1 MLEKIESSVL
11 NERESFVG
19 KKNDKP
25 YNPFYPESPTTSFS
39 TLLNVLDP
47 EREAQRQEYLKR
59 KKKEFY
65 KTQSR
70 KKPKETPKP
79 KQMSLEEKLK
89 RTQQWLV
96 ETFPTLFDSS
106 QPCKALD
113 VYIVRDIKAHY
124 KQYHLKNKYPDDLV
138 IKAALYRHMESPAYL
153 ACLVEGTPRY
163 NIQGEISGFVETPPQ
178 EAEKKT
184 IL

>member
-1 MLEKIESSVL
+1 M
-11 NERESFVG
+11 R
-19 KKNDKP
+19 KKNDKS
-25 YNPFYPESPTTSFS
+25 YNRSYLESKNTSFS
-39 TLLNVLDP
+39 NLLSALDP
-47 EREAQRQEYLKR
+47 EREAQRREYLKR

-65 KTQSR
+65 KAQPR
-70 KKPKETPKP
+70 KNPEKNRKLKG
-79 KQMSLEEKLK
+79 MSFEEKLK
-89 RTQQWLV
+89 ITQQWL
-96 ETFPTLFDSS
+96 EKIFPALFNPS

-153 ACLVEGTPRY
+153 ACLVEGAPRY
-163 NIQGEISGFVETPPQ
+163 NVKGEISGFVETLPQ
-178 EAEKKT
+178 TVEKKT

>member
-1 MLEKIESSVL
+1 V
-11 NERESFVG
+11 R
-19 KKNDKP
+19 KKNDKS
-25 YNPFYPESPTTSFS
+25 YNRSYLESKNTSFS
-39 TLLNVLDP
+39 TLLSALDP

-59 KKKEFY
+59 KKKEFF
-65 KTQSR
+65 KTHSR
-70 KKPKETPKP
+70 KKAKTTPKP
-79 KQMSLEEKLK
+79 KAMSLEEKLE

-96 ETFPTLFDSS
+96 ETFPALFDSS

-153 ACLVEGTPRY
+153 ACLVEGAPRY
-163 NIQGEISGFVETPPQ
+163 NVKGEISGFVETLPQ
-178 EAEKKT
+178 TVEKKT